1 MQSGRGDGVPA
12 EGNTRGPDVQRG
24 EGHGQAFER
33 WLRDVRRGVKDLD
46 TDRLSRLAYVD
57 HAVGIDHVDGV
68 SDRIVTQAHIC
79 GRSFGIE
86 LNHHCDNGS

>member
-1 MQSGRGDGVPA
+1 
-12 EGNTRGPDVQRG
+12 
-24 EGHGQAFER
+24 
-33 WLRDVRRGVKDLD
+33 
-46 TDRLSRLAYVD
+46 
-57 HAVGIDHVDGV
+57 V